1 MKTDTISPDNVKQ
14 KGLKQRMRKVRA
26 LLAAVLVCGLLL
38 KGADV
43 FGADIPKIQVSS
55 GTTEAAPGE
64 KITLT
69 FSLAGYDDIQEGIY
83 ALKATLEYDPDIF
96 EAVEEPDFETLSGWE
111 QLQYNA
117 DNGQFAVIN
126 KSGSVK
132 NEDAFRMT
140 LTAKAQAE
148 IKETTILLKDISV
161 SEGKEDIFLKE
172 TEFQMTVNSDEQPE
186 NGGGEGVPEEPDET
200 PEDSDKE
207 TEIPEENSEETLD
220 GADADREDSAELP
233 SEQQSGEKQS
243 IQTGNT
249 DVGIIFFIM
258 MLLVSLSILG
268 GILITRTRKKKQNKN
283 GPKLLAGLI
292 LCSVLAVSAGVR
304 TEAAAEKGDVDGNGN
319 IDYTDV
325 ELIQRHLIELQLLEQ
340 DAQESADINDDGKLT
355 VTDLALLVR
364 RIENPPESENPS
376 GPEKPSEP
384 EEPSDPEEEIQEAI
398 ELKDV
403 TDTTL
408 YYSGDNYFAV
418 IGMESLPDLYT
429 GISEF
434 RQEKSGTVSAVID
447 QADVIRY
454 DADGNRIEEYA
465 FPVAYRDKEGE
476 HPLIKSAQ
484 ELFDKMAADSKGTFE
499 LTEDLDA
506 SGISADAP
514 AVAGT
519 FTGELDGNGFR
530 IRNLPTSLFGT
541 LSGAHIHDLVI
552 EDAAVTAQRSGI
564 LANFIQRQS
573 ILENVFIVDSSVSNS
588 VDEMGAFAGKLSDST
603 IRRSASVNVSLR
615 GLVAVGGI
623 VGRTEAGALIE
634 DCYVTGKVQG
644 TYDHPSLGAR
654 TGGIT
659 GWHGGGKI
667 SRCYTNAEIIAPAKK
682 GNGGIIGGPNT
693 GSPVI
698 EYSLSMSTG
707 AGYRIAGFDVLN
719 GVKEVYE
726 YSGSGSSTNVTEAN
740 GNSVKETDAV
750 YERTF
755 YEDILGFDG
764 KVWDLE
770 GLALKKLPILSD
782 SPVEDN
788 SYGIPSYSEV
798 KDHEDYQAER
808 ETAYANMAEIMP
820 FADTALWVEYGNG
833 LSGSDPLA
841 AKKIKYVLP
850 LDGQGTYVAGIHREI
865 PGRAV
870 KIRVIFE
877 DDTRQEYSL
886 TEAKLV
892 GNIVAS
898 YGIEGQKFP
907 YHFHNYAAA
916 FDEGVLSGLTAL
928 AFAYDYNTEIAGI
941 TQEDESRL
949 YTDYYNESVKGK
961 LERVLADLFTS
972 QERYPSYCAHP
983 AVKALTEERMK
994 DEEELKRYL
1003 YSYNYYDK
1011 WYHIDYD
1018 GVVLS
1023 DLMFFGKE
1031 VLSEDINASELTEQ
1045 LLNASSDWRATKQTV
1060 TFYNNVLKNI
1070 TGKDFMEF
1078 LGGFSKSIAGYED
1091 ANAWFADTFG
1101 GILVEQNAAGDEGR
1115 IRYRI
1120 WDNLKGL
1127 PESRKNIVLPVLTAP
1142 QEDMYLISVPS
1153 QIVIGSMNRY
1163 ETYLKKDG
1171 QERERVRAIAEEYAG
1186 KMGIFYGVS
1195 SQWMSNSAEQL
1206 NSFVNLQ
1213 FDTRLSFPESPVASA
1228 GAQEKGAT
1236 RDPVMKWVYES
1247 VDMLSA
1253 LNGSAAV
1260 ADGTIVI
1267 WMWSPALG
1275 TDDYTFFTF
1284 SHETAHNQDGKY
1296 FYGGSGRRIGTGGEA
1311 HADGNIAQE
1320 MRDGI
1325 MVFNISKKMD
1335 IGTEMTNNFS
1345 YERINSAEKVHSY
1358 YKKMFETGYVLDY
1371 LAAQA
1376 FFELTPQQQAAVAV
1390 QAEHTAGGSASMS
1403 TTYKKLTAEE
1413 IGAMNLNSME
1423 ALWDH
1428 KISIRNAA
1436 SYPEK
1441 VGTATDGSYG
1451 FESFYTMNWYQP
1463 HNDSGSPDT
1472 HSFKRLGQEML
1483 ALAGY
1488 EKGYQVYIS
1497 ALSENDLD
1505 ALRKITGDPN
1515 ITWRDY
1521 KLNRYRD
1528 VAQKLDQIPYF
1539 DKDAV
1544 IAQFKA
1550 AFEADTVNGNT
1561 NRSFE
1566 TKRMIYGMIK
1576 RVTGDF
1582 ENGGIYENPAVIP
1595 VTSAEE
1601 LVQYA
1606 AQNPYGYYRLEQ
1618 DIDFTNVT
1626 ASGGS
1631 YIPGRF
1637 IGVVDGNGH
1646 SVTGMKYPLFGNLQY
1661 AQVTDLTISAPSY
1674 AGDAQALFA
1683 VKTKKVTLG
1692 NVKVEGTDMPLPL
1705 VKNKTEGYYEYGD
1718 MSVTVDDRKITT
1730 VEEFLAIGN
1739 SAESLKKQYVLEAD
1753 LDFGSSASSDFA
1765 VAGTFS
1771 GELEGNGH
1779 TISGLD
1785 AVLFER
1791 MDGALVS
1798 DLTIQ
1803 GANLTRNT
1811 QKGTLANDIRNSI
1824 VEDIR
1829 VKDLT
1834 IQNDANQTGGLAGTI
1849 SNSEIRRIS
1858 AENLSIR
1865 SNNTIGG
1872 IAGQFD
1878 GRIMEDCIV
1887 TGSIEGTSS
1896 HQMGARIGGITG
1908 WQGGG
1913 IMRRVATKVSITAPN
1928 PVGNGGIIGG
1938 PQSGSAT
1945 VESAVS
1951 LSTGANANRISGWD
1965 VLGIT
1970 SSAYELETSD
1980 SQSNMNETNTDRVF
1994 AVTEE
1999 QTKDRAFY
2007 TEILGWSEDVWRF
2020 DNLAADG
2027 VPALNML

>member
-43 FGADIPKIQVSS
+43 FGANIPKIQVSS

-132 NEDAFRMT
+132 NEDAFRLT

-161 SEGKEDIFLKE
+161 SEGKEDIFLKD

-186 NGGGEGVPEEPDET
+186 NGGGEGVLEDPDET
-200 PEDSDKE
+200 PEDSDEELK
-207 TEIPEENSEETLD
+207 IPEKNPEGSGEASDT
-220 GADADREDSAELP
+220 DREDSAERS
-233 SEQQSGEKQS
+233 SEQQSEEKENV
-243 IQTGNT
+243 QTGDT
-249 DVGIIFFIM
+249 DAGVFFFIM
-258 MLLVSLSILG
+258 ILLVSLLILG

-304 TEAAAEKGDVDGNGN
+304 AEAAAEKGDVDGNGN

-340 DAQESADINDDGKLT
+340 DAQEPADINDDGKLT
-355 VTDLALLVR
+355 LTDLALLVR
-364 RIENPPESENPS
+364 RIENLPESGDPS
-376 GPEKPSEP
+376 EPSEP

-408 YYSGDNYFAV
+408 YYSGDGKTEEIDILDITKGLPEDPENYFAV

-573 ILENVFIVDSSVSNS
+573 IVENVFIVDSSVSNS

-755 YEDILGFDG
+755 YEDTLGFDAEI
-764 KVWDLE
+764 WNLE

-798 KDHEDYQAER
+798 KDYEDYQAER

-833 LSGSDPLA
+833 LSASDALA
-841 AKKIKYVLP
+841 VKKIKYVLP
-850 LDGQGTYVAGIHREI
+850 LDEQGAYVAGIHRESTD
-865 PGRAV
+865 RAV
-870 KIRVIFE
+870 KVRVVFE

-898 YGIEGQKFP
+898 YGIEGQQFP
-907 YHFHNYAAA
+907 YQFHNYAAA
-916 FDEGVLSGLTAL
+916 FNESVLSGLTAL

-1091 ANAWFADTFG
+1091 ANAWFADTFD

-1296 FYGGSGRRIGTGGEA
+1296 FYGGAGRRIGTGGEA

-1550 AFEADTVNGNT
+1550 AFEADTANGNT
-1561 NRSFE
+1561 NQSFE
-1566 TKRMIYGMIK
+1566 TKRMIYGMVK

-1582 ENGGIYENPAVIP
+1582 STGGIYESPAVIP

-1601 LVQYA
+1601 LIRYA

-1618 DIDFTNVT
+1618 DIDFTNAA

-1646 SVTGMKYPLFGNLQY
+1646 SLTGMKYPLFGDLQY

-1683 VKTKKVTLG
+1683 MKTKKVTLG
-1692 NVKVEGTDMPLPL
+1692 NVKVEGTRYAAPPC
-1705 VKNKTEGYYEYGD
+1705 
-1718 MSVTVDDRKITT
+1718 
-1730 VEEFLAIGN
+1730 EE
-1739 SAESLKKQYVLEAD
+1739 Q
-1753 LDFGSSASSDFA
+1753 
-1765 VAGTFS
+1765 
-1771 GELEGNGH
+1771 
-1779 TISGLD
+1779 
-1785 AVLFER
+1785 
-1791 MDGALVS
+1791 
-1798 DLTIQ
+1798 
-1803 GANLTRNT
+1803 
-1811 QKGTLANDIRNSI
+1811 
-1824 VEDIR
+1824 
-1829 VKDLT
+1829 
-1834 IQNDANQTGGLAGTI
+1834 
-1849 SNSEIRRIS
+1849 
-1858 AENLSIR
+1858 
-1865 SNNTIGG
+1865 
-1872 IAGQFD
+1872 D
-1878 GRIMEDCIV
+1878 GRILRVRRYERD
-1887 TGSIEGTSS
+1887 GGRQENHHS
-1896 HQMGARIGGITG
+1896 GGI
-1908 WQGGG
+1908 
-1913 IMRRVATKVSITAPN
+1913 PC
-1928 PVGNGGIIGG
+1928 
-1938 PQSGSAT
+1938 
-1945 VESAVS
+1945 
-1951 LSTGANANRISGWD
+1951 NR
-1965 VLGIT
+1965 
-1970 SSAYELETSD
+1970 
-1980 SQSNMNETNTDRVF
+1980 
-1994 AVTEE
+1994 
-1999 QTKDRAFY
+1999 
-2007 TEILGWSEDVWRF
+2007 
-2020 DNLAADG
+2020 
-2027 VPALNML
+2027 

>member
-1 MKTDTISPDNVKQ
+1 
-14 KGLKQRMRKVRA
+14 MRKVRA

-43 FGADIPKIQVSS
+43 FGADNPEMQVSS

-64 KITLT
+64 DITLT

-83 ALKATLEYDPDIF
+83 ALGATLEYDTDIF
-96 EAVEEPDFETLSGWE
+96 EAVEESDFETLSGWE
-111 QLQYNA
+111 QLRYNA

-126 KSGSVK
+126 KNGSM
-132 NEDAFRMT
+132 EDEAAFQLT
-140 LTAKAQAE
+140 LTTKAQAE
-148 IKETTILLKDISV
+148 IKETTITLKNVSV
-161 SEGKEDIFLKE
+161 SEGKEDIFLE
-172 TEFQMTVNSDEQPE
+172 DTEFQMAVDSDEQPE
-186 NGGGEGVPEEPDET
+186 ENPGET
-200 PEDSDKE
+200 PDAPGGMPEGSEDISGDDDGVE
-207 TEIPEENSEETLD
+207 SGQDDQDGISGNTEDPYGDEDGEDPAQMTAEE
-220 GADADREDSAELP
+220 
-233 SEQQSGEKQS
+233 QSGEQKS
-243 IQTGNT
+243 VQTGDT
-249 DVGIIFFIM
+249 DAGEFIFIM
-258 MLLVSLSILG
+258 LLLISLSVLG
-268 GILITRTRKKKQNKN
+268 GILIARKRKGNKN
-283 GPKLLAGLI
+283 GPQILAGVI
-292 LCSVLAVSAGVR
+292 LCSMLAISAGTR
-304 TEAAAEKGDVDGNGN
+304 TEAAGDKGDVDGDGS
-319 IDYTDV
+319 IGYTDV
-325 ELIQRHLIELQLLEQ
+325 ELIQKHLINLEILGQ
-340 DAQESADINDDGKLT
+340 DAQESADLNDDGKLT

-364 RIENPPESENPS
+364 MIENRTDDETPPDPEGPSEP
-376 GPEKPSEP
+376 GEPSEP
-384 EEPSDPEEEIQEAI
+384 EKPTEPEEPTDPEEPAEPENPSDPEEPEEEIQEAI
-398 ELKDV
+398 ELKDI

-408 YYSGDNYFAV
+408 YYSEGGRTEEIDILDITKGLPEDPENYFAV

-465 FPVAYRDKEGE
+465 FPVAYRDKEGD

-484 ELFDKMAADSKGTFE
+484 ELFDKMAAEPKGTFE

-573 ILENVFIVDSSVSNS
+573 IVENVFIVDSSVSNS

-750 YERTF
+750 YERMF

-850 LDGQGTYVAGIHREI
+850 LDGQGTYVAGIHRET

-907 YHFHNYAAA
+907 YQFHNYAAA
-916 FDEGVLSGLTAL
+916 FDESVLSGLTAL
-928 AFAYDYNTEIAGI
+928 ASGYDYNTEIAGI

-994 DEEELKRYL
+994 DEEELKRCL

-1078 LGGFSKSIAGYED
+1078 LGGFSKSIAGYGD

-1213 FDTRLSFPESPVASA
+1213 FDTRLSFPESPAASA

-1296 FYGGSGRRIGTGGEA
+1296 FYGGAGRRIGTGGEA

-1451 FESFYTMNWYQP
+1451 FESFYTMNWYQS

-1528 VAQKLDQIPYF
+1528 VAQKLDKIPYF

-1582 ENGGIYENPAVIP
+1582 ENGGIYESPAVIP

-1646 SVTGMKYPLFGNLQY
+1646 SVTGMKYPLFGDLQY

-1692 NVKVEGTDMPLPL
+1692 NVKV
-1705 VKNKTEGYYEYGD
+1705 VSNK
-1718 MSVTVDDRKITT
+1718 
-1730 VEEFLAIGN
+1730 L
-1739 SAESLKKQYVLEAD
+1739 
-1753 LDFGSSASSDFA
+1753 
-1765 VAGTFS
+1765 
-1771 GELEGNGH
+1771 
-1779 TISGLD
+1779 
-1785 AVLFER
+1785 
-1791 MDGALVS
+1791 
-1798 DLTIQ
+1798 
-1803 GANLTRNT
+1803 
-1811 QKGTLANDIRNSI
+1811 
-1824 VEDIR
+1824 
-1829 VKDLT
+1829 
-1834 IQNDANQTGGLAGTI
+1834 
-1849 SNSEIRRIS
+1849 
-1858 AENLSIR
+1858 
-1865 SNNTIGG
+1865 
-1872 IAGQFD
+1872 
-1878 GRIMEDCIV
+1878 
-1887 TGSIEGTSS
+1887 
-1896 HQMGARIGGITG
+1896 
-1908 WQGGG
+1908 
-1913 IMRRVATKVSITAPN
+1913 
-1928 PVGNGGIIGG
+1928 
-1938 PQSGSAT
+1938 
-1945 VESAVS
+1945 
-1951 LSTGANANRISGWD
+1951 
-1965 VLGIT
+1965 
-1970 SSAYELETSD
+1970 
-1980 SQSNMNETNTDRVF
+1980 
-1994 AVTEE
+1994 
-1999 QTKDRAFY
+1999 
-2007 TEILGWSEDVWRF
+2007 
-2020 DNLAADG
+2020 
-2027 VPALNML
+2027 